1 MFNTKSKKEEPV
13 IISPSFQLP
22 IILIVLS
29 FMLLFFEYWFF
40 TNNSFF
46 ASFSF
51 FLLLQSFTLRI
62 KITNDDFIVLQ
73 LGKEIRTFPFKNW
86 ISWKFFFPIIPGI
99 FYFREKSSPH
109 LLPILFNPKQLK
121 EELIKKKLTPWK
133 LKIIK
138 IQTLP
143 NHQNYLNDQ
152 YRNFRQ

>member
-1 MFNTKSKKEEPV
+1 MFNSKSKRQEPV
-13 IISPSFQLP
+13 IIFPSFQLP

-29 FMLLFFEYWFF
+29 FMLLFLHIGYWP
-40 TNNSFF
+40 TIVF

-62 KITNDDFIVLQ
+62 KITSADFVVLQ

-86 ISWKFFFPIIPGI
+86 LSWKFFFPVIPVI

-121 EELIKKKLTPWK
+121 DELLKKVDSLEIK
-133 LKIIK
+133 
-138 IQTLP
+138 
-143 NHQNYLNDQ
+143 NS
-152 YRNFRQ
+152 